1 MMEEQATANAKG
13 KGKGKM
19 QGSLP
24 CAFAKGANAP
34 VEMTEAWEME

>member
-1 MMEEQATANAKG
+1 MMEEQATANAKA
-13 KGKGKM
+13 KGKR
-19 QGSLP
+19 QGSLH